1 MKHNKLF
8 TICICIV
15 ATLFCNTLPSMANTA
30 AYDPNFGAGTIS
42 GPKELGEFC
51 VAYYHD
57 GKLYNELDPKW
68 GIPKYYL
75 DEQEEAFDSIALEQD
90 TLPYSD
96 TLNDYESDD
105 TTSEYKEEFF
115 PEENE
120 LTDSAII
127 AMAKVFHFENCSQ
140 NQKFHL
146 FHDVHS
152 FCNFKFIVHY
162 PNTDYYYISPS
173 VDTKHYI
180 HHTISLDEGGMSTQ
194 EKDYTF
200 TMTVILIILAMLIT
214 VGLELGMGW
223 AFSYRSRKDLL
234 TIAITNTITN
244 LLMNILICPSFLHG
258 NDFDRIFGMAF
269 VIVILEPLVWI
280 IESIVYLYTLER
292 KGEHYI
298 LRTVGFALAANV
310 VSFAIGLVIISFI
323 KDLIVSLFGF

>member
-15 ATLFCNTLPSMANTA
+15 ATLFCNTLPSIANA
-30 AYDPNFGAGTIS
+30 SAYDPVPGAGTIS

-57 GKLYNELDPKW
+57 GKLYNELDAKW
-68 GIPKYYL
+68 GN
-75 DEQEEAFDSIALEQD
+75 EQEEAFDSIALEQD

-105 TTSEYKEEFF
+105 TTSEYIQEEFF

-127 AMAKVFHFENCSQ
+127 AMAKVFKFENCSQ

-162 PNTDYYYISPS
+162 PNTDYYYISPC

-180 HHTISLDEGGMSTQ
+180 HHTISLDEGGISTQ

-223 AFSYRSRKDLL
+223 AFYYRSKKDLL
-234 TIAITNTITN
+234 TIAITNTLTN
-244 LLMNILICPSFLHG
+244 LLMNILIYSTFLHG
-258 NDFDRIFGMAF
+258 DDFERFFRIAF

-298 LRTVGFALAANV
+298 LRTFGFAWAANV
-310 VSFAIGLVIISFI
+310 ESFIVGLVIISFA
-323 KDLIVSLFGF
+323 KHLIISLFGF

>member
-1 MKHNKLF
+1 
-8 TICICIV
+8 
-15 ATLFCNTLPSMANTA
+15 MANTA

-234 TIAITNTITN
+234 TIAITNTIAWVT
-244 LLMNILICPSFLHG
+244 
-258 NDFDRIFGMAF
+258 
-269 VIVILEPLVWI
+269 
-280 IESIVYLYTLER
+280 
-292 KGEHYI
+292 
-298 LRTVGFALAANV
+298 
-310 VSFAIGLVIISFI
+310 
-323 KDLIVSLFGF
+323 

>member
-15 ATLFCNTLPSMANTA
+15 ATLFCNALPSMANTA
-30 AYDPNFGAGTIS
+30 AYDPIPGAGTIS

-57 GKLYNELDPKW
+57 GKLYNELDTKW
-68 GIPKYYL
+68 GN
-75 DEQEEAFDSIALEQD
+75 EQEEAFDSIALEQD

-105 TTSEYKEEFF
+105 TTSEYIQEEFF

-152 FCNFKFIVHY
+152 SCNFKFIVHY
-162 PNTDYYYISPS
+162 PNTDYYYISPC

-180 HHTISLDEGGMSTQ
+180 HHTIFLDEGGISTQ

-244 LLMNILICPSFLHG
+244 LLMNIHICPSFLHG
-258 NDFDRIFGMAF
+258 DDFDRFFGMAF

-298 LRTVGFALAANV
+298 LRAFGFAFGANV
-310 VSFAIGLVIISFI
+310 VSFVIGLVIISFA
-323 KDLIVSLFGF
+323 KHLIVSLFGF

>member
-15 ATLFCNTLPSMANTA
+15 ATLFCNALPSMANA
-30 AYDPNFGAGTIS
+30 SAYDPVPGAGTIT

-68 GIPKYYL
+68 GIPYL

-105 TTSEYKEEFF
+105 TTSEYIQEEFS

-146 FHDVHS
+146 FHDVH
-152 FCNFKFIVHY
+152 FFFNFRFIVHY
-162 PNTDYYYISPS
+162 PNTDYYYISPR
-173 VDTKHYI
+173 VDTEHYI
-180 HHTISLDEGGMSTQ
+180 HHTISYDEGGLSIQ
-194 EKDYTF
+194 EKDYTL

-214 VGLELGMGW
+214 VGLELAMGW
-223 AFSYRSRKDLL
+223 AFSYRSKKDLL

-244 LLMNILICPSFLHG
+244 LLMNILIYSTFLHG
-258 NDFDRIFGMAF
+258 DDFERFFRIAF

-280 IESIVYLYTLER
+280 IESIVYALKLER
-292 KGEHYI
+292 KTEHYI
-298 LRTVGFALAANV
+298 VRAFAFAFAANV
-310 VSFAIGLVIISFI
+310 ESFIVGLVIISFA
-323 KDLIVSLFGF
+323 KYLIVSLFGF

>member
-8 TICICIV
+8 TICTCIV
-15 ATLFCNTLPSMANTA
+15 ATLFCNALPSMANTA
-30 AYDPNFGAGTIS
+30 AYDPIPGAGTIS

-57 GKLYNELDPKW
+57 GKLYNELDAKW
-68 GIPKYYL
+68 G
-75 DEQEEAFDSIALEQD
+75 DEREEAFDSIALAQD

-105 TTSEYKEEFF
+105 TTSEYIQEEVP

-162 PNTDYYYISPS
+162 PNTDYYYISPC

-180 HHTISLDEGGMSTQ
+180 HHTISLDEEGISTQ

-214 VGLELGMGW
+214 VGLELAMGW
-223 AFSYRSRKDLL
+223 TFSYRSKKDLL
-234 TIAITNTITN
+234 TIAITNTLTN
-244 LLMNILICPSFLHG
+244 LLMNILIYSTFLHG
-258 NDFDRIFGMAF
+258 DDFERFFRIAF

-298 LRTVGFALAANV
+298 LRTFGFALAANV
-310 VSFAIGLVIISFI
+310 ESFIVGLVIISFA
-323 KDLIVSLFGF
+323 KHLIVSLFGF

>member
-15 ATLFCNTLPSMANTA
+15 ATLFCNALPSMANTA
-30 AYDPNFGAGTIS
+30 AYDPIPGAGTIS

-57 GKLYNELDPKW
+57 GKLYNELDTKW
-68 GIPKYYL
+68 GN
-75 DEQEEAFDSIALEQD
+75 EQEEAFDSIALEQD

-105 TTSEYKEEFF
+105 TTSEYIQEEFF

-162 PNTDYYYISPS
+162 PNTDYYYISPC

-180 HHTISLDEGGMSTQ
+180 HHTISLDEGGISTQ
-194 EKDYTF
+194 EKDYTL

-258 NDFDRIFGMAF
+258 DDFERFLGIAF

-310 VSFAIGLVIISFI
+310 ESFIVGLVIISFA
-323 KDLIVSLFGF
+323 KYLIVSLFGF

>member
-1 MKHNKLF
+1 
-8 TICICIV
+8 
-15 ATLFCNTLPSMANTA
+15 MANA
-30 AYDPNFGAGTIS
+30 SAYDPVPGAGTIS

-57 GKLYNELDPKW
+57 GKLYNELDTKW
-68 GIPKYYL
+68 GIPYL
-75 DEQEEAFDSIALEQD
+75 DEQEEAFDSIALAQD

-105 TTSEYKEEFF
+105 TTSEYIQEEFF

-152 FCNFKFIVHY
+152 SCNFKFIVHY

-173 VDTKHYI
+173 VDTEHYI
-180 HHTISLDEGGMSTQ
+180 HHTISLDEGGISTQ

-214 VGLELGMGW
+214 VGLELAKAGH
-223 AFSYRSRKDLL
+223 S
-234 TIAITNTITN
+234 
-244 LLMNILICPSFLHG
+244 LIG
-258 NDFDRIFGMAF
+258 QEKI
-269 VIVILEPLVWI
+269 
-280 IESIVYLYTLER
+280 YLRLP
-292 KGEHYI
+292 
-298 LRTVGFALAANV
+298 
-310 VSFAIGLVIISFI
+310 
-323 KDLIVSLFGF
+323 

>member
-1 MKHNKLF
+1 
-8 TICICIV
+8 
-15 ATLFCNTLPSMANTA
+15 MANA
-30 AYDPNFGAGTIS
+30 CAYDPVPGAGTIS

-105 TTSEYKEEFF
+105 TTSEYIQEEFS

-152 FCNFKFIVHY
+152 SCNFKFIVHY

-173 VDTKHYI
+173 VDTEHYI
-180 HHTISLDEGGMSTQ
+180 HHTISLDEGGISTQ

-258 NDFDRIFGMAF
+258 DDFGRFFGIAF

-298 LRTVGFALAANV
+298 LRAFGFAFVANV
-310 VSFAIGLVIISFI
+310 VSFVIGLVIISFA
-323 KDLIVSLFGF
+323 KHLIVSLFGF

>member
-15 ATLFCNTLPSMANTA
+15 ATLFCNALPSMANA
-30 AYDPNFGAGTIS
+30 SAYDPVPGAGTIT

-68 GIPKYYL
+68 GIPYL

-105 TTSEYKEEFF
+105 TTSEYIQEEFS

-146 FHDVHS
+146 FHDVH
-152 FCNFKFIVHY
+152 FFFNFRFIVHY
-162 PNTDYYYISPS
+162 PNTDYYYISPR
-173 VDTKHYI
+173 VDTEHYI
-180 HHTISLDEGGMSTQ
+180 HHTISYDEGGLSIQ

-244 LLMNILICPSFLHG
+244 LLMNILIYSTFLHG
-258 NDFDRIFGMAF
+258 DDFERFFRISF

-280 IESIVYLYTLER
+280 IESIVYALKLER
-292 KGEHYI
+292 KTEHYI
-298 LRTVGFALAANV
+298 VRAFAFAFAANV
-310 VSFAIGLVIISFI
+310 ESFIVGLVIISFA
-323 KDLIVSLFGF
+323 KYLIVSLFGF

>member
-15 ATLFCNTLPSMANTA
+15 ATLFCNTLPSMANA
-30 AYDPNFGAGTIS
+30 SAYDPVPGAGTIS

-57 GKLYNELDPKW
+57 GKLYNELDTKW
-68 GIPKYYL
+68 GIPYL

-105 TTSEYKEEFF
+105 TTSEYIQEEFF

-162 PNTDYYYISPS
+162 PNTDYYYISPC

-180 HHTISLDEGGMSTQ
+180 HQTISLDEGGISTQ

-258 NDFDRIFGMAF
+258 DDLERFLGMVF

-298 LRTVGFALAANV
+298 LRTVEFALAANV
-310 VSFAIGLVIISFI
+310 ESFIVGLVIISFA
-323 KDLIVSLFGF
+323 KHLIVSLFGF